1 MNFDQEMIERCLV
14 LAEKGRGFASPN
26 PMVGSVVTH
35 NNKIIGEGFHQKFG
49 GPHAEV
55 NAINSVKDMSLLK
68 ESTVYVNLEPCAH
81 FGKTPPCADLLV
93 NSGVK
98 RVVIGCIDSFSE
110 VSGKGIEK
118 IKNAGIDITVG
129 VLENKCL
136 DFNKRFFLF
145 HREKRPFIIL
155 KWAESKDGLLSPAN
169 QEKGKPLWMTGK
181 ESKTL
186 VHRWRTEEDAIMVG
200 TNTAIMDNPSL
211 TARLWKGRNPLRVVI
226 DRELKI
232 PKEASLLD
240 GQVKTLVFTEKKRD
254 SEENV
259 DFVKVSSVQ
268 LKDLL
273 TELYK
278 RGVQSLIVEGGKRL
292 LESFISEGIWD
303 EARIFVAPISLN
315 TGVKAPSLG
324 EESLSQQVIGADT
337 LSIYKRS

>member
-1 MNFDQEMIERCLV
+1 MSFDQEMIERCLA
-14 LAEKGRGFASPN
+14 LAEKGRGLASPN
-26 PMVGSVVTH
+26 PMVGSVVTY
-35 NNKIIGEGFHQKFG
+35 NKKIIGEGFHQQFG

-55 NAINSVKDMSLLK
+55 NAINSVKDKGLLK
-68 ESTVYVNLEPCAH
+68 EATVYVNLEPCAH

-118 IKNAGIDITVG
+118 IKKAGIDITVG
-129 VLENKCL
+129 VLEKKCL

-169 QEKGKPLWMTGK
+169 QEKGKPLWMTGE

-211 TARLWKGRNPLRVVI
+211 TARLWKGRNPLRIVI

-232 PKEASLLD
+232 PKEANLLD
-240 GQVKTLVFTEKKRD
+240 GLAKTLVFTEKEKGP
-254 SEENV
+254 EENV

-278 RGVQSLIVEGGKRL
+278 RGVQSLIVEGGKGL
-292 LESFISEGIWD
+292 LESFINEGVWD
-303 EARIFVAPISLN
+303 EARVFVAPISLN
-315 TGVKAPSLG
+315 AGVKAPSLG
-324 EESLSQQVIGADT
+324 EESLSQRVIGADT